1 MLRSTQL
8 HVIFNDGKS
17 LNANLREGVIA
28 VMTLDTAAIRAAMLE
43 QGIGPLELSKRADMP
58 RRVASTITSGGNRK
72 ARVATITK
80 LARGLNVAPM
90 DLVKRED
97 NDGD

>member
-1 MLRSTQL
+1 MVCFSGDKPTRRLFASE
-8 HVIFNDGKS
+8 DEDAGKGG
-17 LNANLREGVIA
+17 LGMMV
-28 VMTLDTAAIRAAMLE
+28 VDTAAVRAAMLE
-43 QGIGPLELSKRADMP
+43 QGIGTMELVARSGLPSKT
-58 RRVASTITSGGNRK
+58 ASNFVTGDRK

-90 DLVKRED
+90 TLVKRED

>member
-1 MLRSTQL
+1 MMI
-8 HVIFNDGKS
+8 V
-17 LNANLREGVIA
+17 
-28 VMTLDTAAIRAAMLE
+28 DTAAVRAAMLE
-43 QGIGPLELSKRADMP
+43 QGIGTMELVARSGLPSKT
-58 RRVASTITSGGNRK
+58 ASNFVTGDRK

-90 DLVKRED
+90 TLVKRED